1 MNKLLKIASFVMTAA
16 LALSAL
22 SGCKGA
28 DSVTRV
34 ADSRTL
40 TAQEY
45 TALNLSG
52 TDALGRTF
60 FSADS
65 ENDELYVGM
74 FYFLWLGQHSG
85 EQNGI
90 YDISEITDEGK
101 DLDAFYYTNNAD
113 SPLDKYHFWDEPIWG
128 YYQSDDEW
136 VIRKQVE
143 MLTMAGVDYLYFVR
157 PTARCT
163 TV

>member
-34 ADSRTL
+34 ADTRTL

-101 DLDAFYYTNNAD
+101 DLDAV
-113 SPLDKYHFWDEPIWG
+113 L
-128 YYQSDDEW
+128 
-136 VIRKQVE
+136 
-143 MLTMAGVDYLYFVR
+143 LYE
-157 PTARCT
+157 
-163 TV
+163 